1 MSRRPQFLGTH
12 AATLDA
18 EGRIQLPAAL
28 RDELHFKQPDFQLTA
43 SLEGD
48 GSLALR
54 DREEWEA
61 WTGALLSARSIP
73 SQLDRRTLLTVAAHS
88 SPVKCDKQGRIRVP
102 DGLLA
107 LLGLDRAQ
115 PDQREAILVGGFHEL
130 RLWGRGRWESFA
142 ESARGALGVGLDR
155 LLQAGAQSEA
165 QIEEYPLEHDSPQG
179 PVGGASN

>member
-1 MSRRPQFLGTH
+1 MSRRPRFLGIH

-28 RDELHFKQPDFQLTA
+28 RDELHFKQPDFQLTV

-61 WTGALLSARSIP
+61 WTDALLSARAIP
-73 SQLDRRTLLTVAAHS
+73 TQLDRRTLLTVAAHS

-102 DGLLA
+102 DALLA
-107 LLGLDRAQ
+107 LLGLDRSH
-115 PDQREAILVGGFHEL
+115 PGQREVFLVGAFHEL
-130 RLWGRGRWESFA
+130 RLWSRSQWETFA
-142 ESARGALGVGLDR
+142 DSSRGALGAGLDR
-155 LLQAGAQSEA
+155 LLQPRLQS
-165 QIEEYPLEHDSPQG
+165 
-179 PVGGASN
+179 